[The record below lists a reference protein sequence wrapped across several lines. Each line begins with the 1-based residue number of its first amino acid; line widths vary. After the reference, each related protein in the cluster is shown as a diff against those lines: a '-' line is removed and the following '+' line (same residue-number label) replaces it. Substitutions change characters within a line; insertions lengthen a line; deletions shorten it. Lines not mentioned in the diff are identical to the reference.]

1 MSSTMSD
8 IILDKLKTIDI
19 KLDYICEYIRKVDS
33 SDYRLNEDLKTLVTN
48 LVADLYSDRRFS
60 K

>member
-8 IILDKLKTIDI
+8 IILDKLKTIEI

-33 SDYRLNEDLKTLVTN
+33 LDYRLNEDLKTLVTN
-48 LVADLYSDRRFS
+48 LVTDFYSDR
-60 K
+60 KK